1 MEWQSH
7 FNKATLQQPYVML
20 FVMIELICGN
30 FVLNS
35 PPSQAQKMVYALQGV
50 VLIAARAEVQ
60 APWW

>member
-7 FNKATLQQPYVML
+7 FNKAALQQPYVML

-35 PPSQAQKMVYALQGV
+35 PPNQAQKMVYALHGV